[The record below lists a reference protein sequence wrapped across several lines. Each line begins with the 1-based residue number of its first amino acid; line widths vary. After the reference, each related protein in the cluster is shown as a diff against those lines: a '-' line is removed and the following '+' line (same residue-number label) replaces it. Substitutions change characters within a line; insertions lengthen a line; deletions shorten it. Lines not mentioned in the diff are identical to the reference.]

1 MSRASGLIILV
12 VAASVSA
19 LASTDALAQARDE
32 APSLRPHHVTLSGGL
47 VWTGGYDIG
56 DATAE
61 LRGNTVGSNAPPFT
75 LFRAESSVDATAGME
90 GRVGYV
96 IARDLMVDV
105 GVSYQRPGLTAK
117 LSSDDEAAAVALDAE
132 RLSQYIVDVGVL
144 WQLPGRGIG
153 SRMRPFVTGGGGYL
167 RQLYDERTVVETGS
181 VYYAGAGLRYWLRG
195 GDGQRRSIGLRAD
208 GRAMWRRGGVDFENE
223 VRVIPVLRVDA
234 FVEF

>member
-1 MSRASGLIILV
+1 
-12 VAASVSA
+12 
-19 LASTDALAQARDE
+19 
-32 APSLRPHHVTLSGGL
+32 